1 MVINLFTI
9 ILILMNAML
18 LWSYSTLEVMSLG
31 CMEIAAYFQVI
42 AYAVNYLF
50 VLLFIE
56 RFPVGR
62 QV

>member
-1 MVINLFTI
+1 
-9 ILILMNAML
+9 MNAML
-18 LWSYSTLEVMSLG
+18 LWSNSTLEVMSLG
-31 CMEIAAYFQVI
+31 CIEIAAYFQVI

-56 RFPVGR
+56 RFPVKR